1 LVAIAHQVICSVCG
15 KRFDRDKIPFR
26 QTSSRRYAHVECA
39 VAQETTKKQEDLDK
53 EELEKYIMQLLKEE
67 YISPRVR
74 KQISQFITEYGYT
87 YSGMRKALVYFYEV
101 KHNDPA
107 KANGGIGIIPYCYN
121 QARDYYY
128 SLWLA
133 QQQNVDKVI
142 DEYKPEIVEIRIQ
155 PPQLRPPKKRWFTF
169 FEEEVDE

>member
-1 LVAIAHQVICSVCG
+1 
-15 KRFDRDKIPFR
+15 
-26 QTSSRRYAHVECA
+26 
-39 VAQETTKKQEDLDK
+39 
-53 EELEKYIMQLLKEE
+53 MKEE
-67 YISPRVR
+67 YISPKVR
-74 KQISQFITEYGYT
+74 KQINQYITEYNYT

-142 DEYKPEIVEIRIQ
+142 DEYKPEVVEVRIQ
-155 PPQLRPPKKRWFTF
+155 PPQLRPPK
-169 FEEEVDE
+169 

>member
-1 LVAIAHQVICSVCG
+1 VA
-15 KRFDRDKIPFR
+15 
-26 QTSSRRYAHVECA
+26 E
-39 VAQETTKKQEDLDK
+39 ETTRKQEDVDK
-53 EELEKYIMQLLKEE
+53 EELEKYIMALLKEE

-74 KQISQFITEYGYT
+74 KQMTQFVDEYGYT
-87 YSGMRKALVYFYEV
+87 YSGMRKALIYFYEV

-133 QQQNVDKVI
+133 QQKNENKVI
-142 DEYKPEIVEIRIQ
+142 DEYKPTVVEIKIQ
-155 PPQLRPPKKRWFTF
+155 PPQIKPQKKRWFKF
-169 FEEEVDE
+169 FEEEVNE